1 MSDNK
6 NGAEDE
12 LLMLLLIGGVIVGFG
27 FLVWHL
33 FKPQITEGIRWVR
46 VAELSMSEYIAPEG
60 YAVKYATAREPVT
73 LTGMK
78 TFLETAPVE
87 RITPTHIAVSSDL
100 ALRKL
105 RTPIGILLILMGA
118 YIFIWGPHNK
128 FKKVH
133 TLETL
138 MKVQAKAF
146 PYIQPV
152 VDFDPSKV
160 PNRAP
165 GDPVPV
171 KLPLFAE
178 ALSPEEWVAFN
189 RLPMPEGKIDEAATA
204 EALAAQLGARWQ
216 GWQKLPAGSQ
226 VLLAAFAMRAARK
239 RSDSDTLLGRISLC
253 WKPDGGLSL
262 ARDPK
267 LLGVARA
274 FLRSKAAEPT
284 LKIMRQHAYVA
295 TAMVRA
301 LDHARSQGG
310 VLSPGQFIWLRGHDR
325 ALWYPLNNLGR
336 QAFHPEALGVMAH
349 YKLEKLT
356 QRPVP
361 VPKMDSA
368 VAALK
373 GYFASSFARPIPPLD
388 YGKGD
393 VRAATSGKG
402 RKAGIMKPAA

>member
-1 MSDNK
+1 
-6 NGAEDE
+6 
-12 LLMLLLIGGVIVGFG
+12 MLLLIGGVIVGFG
-27 FLVWHL
+27 FLIWH
-33 FKPQITEGIRWVR
+33 FFQPQITNGIRWVR
-46 VAELSMSEYIAPEG
+46 VAELSISERIAPNG
-60 YAVKYATAREPVT
+60 YGVLYPITKEPIT
-73 LTGMK
+73 LEGMK
-78 TFLETAPVE
+78 GFLEKAPVE
-87 RITPTHIAVSSDL
+87 QITPTHIMVSSDL
-100 ALRKL
+100 AQRQLRH
-105 RTPIGILLILMGA
+105 PIGVILILLA
-118 YIFIWGPHNK
+118 AFIFVYGPHSK
-128 FKKVH
+128 YKKVH

-146 PYIQPV
+146 PYIQPMV
-152 VDFDPSKV
+152 EFDPSKV

-178 ALSPEEWVAFN
+178 ALSPEEWVAYN
-189 RLPMPEGKIDEAATA
+189 RLPMPDGKLDEVAVA
-204 EALAAQLGARWQ
+204 EILAEQLGERWQ
-216 GWQKLPAGSQ
+216 GWQKLPAGTQ

-239 RSDSDTLLGRISLC
+239 RTESDEMLGRLSLC
-253 WKPDGGLSL
+253 WKPNGGLSL
-262 ARDPK
+262 GRDAK
-267 LLGVARA
+267 LLGQARA
-274 FLRSKAAEPT
+274 FLKTKAAEPT
-284 LKIMRQHAYVA
+284 LKVMRQHAYVA

-301 LDHARSQGG
+301 LDQARTQGG

-325 ALWYPLNNLGR
+325 GLWYPLNNLGR

-368 VAALK
+368 VAALR
-373 GYFASSFARPIPPLD
+373 GYFATSHARPIPPLD

-393 VRAATSGKG
+393 IRAASADGKG